1 MVAEMVH
8 NSIQFLS
15 QTRNQ
20 EFLRAG
26 EIFENKGTLI
36 NISSAAYER
45 KALQEKISEIF
56 FLDTLKTAF

>member
-15 QTRNQ
+15 QARNQ

-26 EIFENKGTLI
+26 EISENKGTLI

>member
-15 QTRNQ
+15 QARNQ

-26 EIFENKGTLI
+26 E
-36 NISSAAYER
+36 ISSAAYER